1 MTAPSLFEDTE
12 TEPVKPHTVT
22 AYTDGSCLSN
32 PGGRSGASAIL
43 FTKNG
48 SRVLRQ
54 GFWKSSN
61 QRSELL
67 GLLMALEACAPE
79 TRLLVRSDSLY
90 AVDGFR
96 THQHAPDFRL
106 PMANRDLWV
115 RIRTAARLLESVET
129 AWVKGHN
136 GDPGNEEA
144 DHHAGE
150 AAQFGPWIHDTDEIP
165 KSPVAISPGSSYIS
179 PEQGA
184 AVASKGIQ

>member
-1 MTAPSLFEDTE
+1 MTAPSLFEDP
-12 TEPVKPHTVT
+12 EPEPPKHPTT
-22 AYTDGSCLSN
+22 IAYTDGSCLSN
-32 PGGRSGASAIL
+32 PGGRSGSSAIL
-43 FTKNG
+43 TTNKTV
-48 SRVLRQ
+48 RILRQ
-54 GFWKSSN
+54 GFWKSTN

-67 GLLMALEACAPE
+67 GLLMALEACPPE
-79 TRLLVRSDSLY
+79 TRLLVRSDSRY

-96 THQHAPDFRL
+96 THQYAPDFRL

-129 AWVKGHN
+129 EWIKGHN

-165 KSPVAISPGSSYIS
+165 KSPVAIC
-179 PEQGA
+179 A
-184 AVASKGIQ
+184 

>member
-1 MTAPSLFEDTE
+1 MTSPSLFDDLELESPRRPT
-12 TEPVKPHTVT
+12 TI

-43 FTKNG
+43 STNKAV
-48 SRVLRQ
+48 RILRQ
-54 GFWKSSN
+54 GFLSSTN

-67 GLLMALEACAPE
+67 GLLMALEACPPE
-79 TRLLVRSDSLY
+79 TRLLVRSDSRY

-96 THQHAPDFRL
+96 THQYAPDFRL

-129 AWVKGHN
+129 EWVKGHN

-165 KSPVAISPGSSYIS
+165 KSPVVICA
-179 PEQGA
+179 
-184 AVASKGIQ
+184 